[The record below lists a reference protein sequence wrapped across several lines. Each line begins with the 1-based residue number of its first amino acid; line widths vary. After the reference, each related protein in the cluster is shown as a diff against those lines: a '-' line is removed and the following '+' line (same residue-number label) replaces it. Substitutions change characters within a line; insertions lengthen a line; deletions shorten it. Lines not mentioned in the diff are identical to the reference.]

1 MTRTRSRPL
10 AAGLVAPTDL
20 GGRHGDRDGI
30 AVLLAF
36 EGLLEAGDQIAVT
49 LDVGQGFTAGRA
61 VDDGSLVV
69 LEGVVNEYD
78 SVCSDL
84 HV

>member
-1 MTRTRSRPL
+1 MNERGVVD
-10 AAGLVAPTDL
+10 AVAL

-36 EGLLEAGDQIAVT
+36 EGLLEAGNQIAVT
-49 LDVGQGFTAGRA
+49 LDVGQGISSGRA
-61 VDDGSLVV
+61 VDDSSLVV

-78 SVCSDL
+78 TVCSDL